1 MPLLRAEDLHRLEG
15 RLAGRRDPP
24 GGQPGHRPR
33 SADAGV
39 STNFIVANPAVAP
52 NAFEEARFADYDR
65 AQYQISVLYQGN
77 MDGATISEF
86 TTLYNML
93 MSADMSYLSEQFI
106 DELQPI
112 WDMNTKAA

>member
-1 MPLLRAEDLHRLEG
+1 MKVIVDAESTRHNNN
-15 RLAGRRDPP
+15 
-24 GGQPGHRPR
+24 
-33 SADAGV
+33 GV
-39 STNFIVANPAVAP
+39 STNFIVDKPAVAP

-93 MSADMSYLSEQFI
+93 MSADMNYLSTQFI
-106 DELQPI
+106 EELQPI